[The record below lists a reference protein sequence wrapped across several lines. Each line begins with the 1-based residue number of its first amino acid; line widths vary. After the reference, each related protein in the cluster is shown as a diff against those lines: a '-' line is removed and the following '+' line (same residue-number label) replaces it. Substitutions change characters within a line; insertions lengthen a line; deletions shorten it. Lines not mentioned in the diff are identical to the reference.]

1 MSAPAEEEGFSV
13 EFPRPAKPSERG
25 RWGKVPAGVAV
36 PSEDGETF
44 TLEQQKPEVL
54 PDVLKSVASQGAL
67 GLVADTAGLTGSLGQ
82 LYDMAARAMMKHGVL
97 PGAEALGVLPQ
108 GYGNKF
114 LAERD
119 ARKTQAERD
128 GDVNTIFGIP
138 VPTSQGA
145 EKLLRKHLPN
155 LGLDYE
161 PKTTEG
167 KFAGS
172 AARFAGS
179 SLIPGMGVGATV
191 AKRALLGA
199 AAGAGSE
206 AAGRVGEQ
214 FGMEGLGRVAGALAV
229 PAAISGLGALAKPI
243 VKPAEAAREK
253 VVAAL
258 AKDSNRGSNVTPQG
272 VKLDAAALGDA
283 ATQGVQVAVAD
294 MGGSRVRKLIE
305 RTGLQGD
312 EAEKVFSQIN
322 SARIDR
328 AQESGQRMS
337 DLIMKQHGSPV
348 MGGNPAEIQ
357 AAIKTA
363 DAPIIDRVYQIARAD
378 PTAQAVTSP
387 KLEALSNSD
396 TVRGAMKKAVSDATD
411 PGSSIRAPTETAH
424 GNLSFWDQVKRNL
437 DDRKATAERVG
448 ESAEARR
455 VGTLITGLR
464 DELDAIVPSYKN
476 ARDVAAESFGL
487 RNAIELGYESTKRGD
502 KFSTTKKLTDAFQRY
517 TPEQKALYRQGAAA
531 ALAETAQASGPQAL
545 LKVMDAP
552 QTQKRLI
559 ETFGQ
564 TGYDTLYGQAQ
575 RDHALSNLNIFKAAE
590 PASHKIRDAVS
601 GAVAGAGLSMAG
613 NVAFGANVANAL
625 QHGAF
630 SVAGAAALAGGR
642 AILSRAEQRVAP
654 HVMKL
659 LASNDP
665 AVIATLGK
673 ESQKPGA
680 VRSFLE
686 KANAAMANAAAHVY
700 IANYKANP
708 PNSAQTDP
716 DRPRRASGGRARKN
730 HAAEADRLVAMVP
743 SFRKAH
749 ASQTESLLQMPDTVI
764 AKALAVAD
772 GRA

>member
-1 MSAPAEEEGFSV
+1 MAGKPYLLDEPPASEPTDEGRWPRPSVTKAAPPEKGKPFLLNEEE
-13 EFPRPAKPSERG
+13 PA
-25 RWGKVPAGVAV
+25 
-36 PSEDGETF
+36 
-44 TLEQQKPEVL
+44 VL
-54 PDVLKSVASQGAL
+54 PDVVKSVASQGAL
-67 GLVADTAGLTGSLGQ
+67 GLVADTAGLAGSLGQ
-82 LYDMAARAMMKHGVL
+82 LYDLATHAVMKHGVL
-97 PGAEALGVLPQ
+97 PGAEAIGVLPQ
-108 GYGNKF
+108 GYGSKF

-128 GDVNTIFGIP
+128 GDVNTIFGVP

-161 PKTTEG
+161 PKTTAG

-191 AKRALLGA
+191 ARRAGIGA
-199 AAGAGSE
+199 LSGLGSE
-206 AAGRVGEQ
+206 AAGQVADQ
-214 FGMEGLGRVAGALAV
+214 FGMEGLGRVAGAVAV
-229 PAAISGLGALAKPI
+229 PFGLSG
-243 VKPAEAAREK
+243 VKAVRRPWTDPEGIARER
-253 VVAAL
+253 VVDAL

-283 ATQGVQVAVAD
+283 ATQGVQVMVAD
-294 MGGSRVRKLIE
+294 MGGSRFRKLVE
-305 RTGLQGD
+305 RSGLQGD

-328 AQESGQRMS
+328 AQEAGQRMS

-348 MGGNPAEIQ
+348 MGGDPAKIE
-357 AAIKTA
+357 AAIKAA
-363 DAPIIDRVYQIARAD
+363 DAPMVNSVYHIAMTD
-378 PTAQAVTSP
+378 PAAQAVTSAN
-387 KLEALSNSD
+387 LDALSGSR
-396 TVRGAMKKAVSDATD
+396 TFRAAMRKAASDATD
-411 PGSSIRAPTETAH
+411 PGSGMIAPTKTTP
-424 GNLSFWDQVKRNL
+424 GNLPYYDQVKKNL
-437 DDRKATAERVG
+437 DDLKETAGRNG
-448 ESAEARR
+448 QPQEAKRIQA
-455 VGTLITGLR
+455 LLTGLR
-464 DELDAIVPSYKN
+464 NELDTLVPAYRN
-476 ARDVAAESFGL
+476 ARDVAAESFGK
-487 RNAIELGYESTKRGD
+487 RNAVELGYEALKGGD
-502 KFSTTKKLTDAFQRY
+502 KFDTKKLTDAFQKY
-517 TPEQKALYRQGAAA
+517 SPEQKALYRQGAAA
-531 ALAETAQASGPQAL
+531 ALAEKAQAGGPKAL
-545 LKVMDAP
+545 LKTMDDP
-552 QTQKRLI
+552 QIKARLS
-559 ETFGQ
+559 ETLGK
-564 TGYDTLYGQAQ
+564 TEYDTLYGQAQ
-575 RDHALSNLNIFKAAE
+575 RDHALSNLKIFQAAE
-590 PASHKIRDAVS
+590 PAVHKIRDAVS

-613 NVAFGANVANAL
+613 NVAFGANVANAI

-642 AILSRAEQRVAP
+642 AILSRAEQKVAP
-654 HVMKL
+654 HVLKL

-665 AVIATLGK
+665 AVIAALGK
-673 ESQKPGA
+673 EAQKPGA

-686 KANAAMANAAAHVY
+686 KANAAMANAAAHAY

-730 HAAEADRLVAMVP
+730 HAAEADRLVALVP

-749 ASQTESLLQMPDTVI
+749 ASQTESLLQMPDAVV